1 MIVDAVDHAVV
12 TTASTMKPFKAKFQW
27 LTHPVRARGQGA
39 VKKLDNRSRYLLG
52 HGRFKIIK
60 ARRAPWREGMCRC
73 DLVWRVA
80 VEIGRS
86 SGMTRVFLQI
96 RVIPGASPW
105 PSLPL
110 PLLIACRLRP

>member
-1 MIVDAVDHAVV
+1 MAGLYEIRANHHSHDWGCCYALFLLQIGAHGSILRNYQNLTGASMIA
-12 TTASTMKPFKAKFQW
+12 
-27 LTHPVRARGQGA
+27 QG
-39 VKKLDNRSRYLLG
+39 LI

-105 PSLPL
+105 P
-110 PLLIACRLRP
+110 